1 MAGETPK
8 KIQLSRIA
16 HVYYKYKP
24 EELDAARQFHE
35 DFGFFETKREGN
47 RTYYRG
53 YGVEPFVICAEAADK
68 TEFGGAAFAVDTL
81 EELERAAKVLPA
93 ESRPTG
99 VYDLKDAPGGG
110 KCVTLYDPVDGF
122 PMHIVWGQE
131 RVEPLPLDFPEVKP
145 NFVSTSRPDLLLSRA
160 ICTTVKLTTNQPTP
174 SLSPRSRIATST
186 RRSGSGSGRRPCTS

>member
-1 MAGETPK
+1 MASETPK
-8 KIQLSRIA
+8 KIQLSRIS

-24 EELDAARQFHE
+24 DEVDAARQFHE
-35 DFGFFETKREGN
+35 DFGFFETKRAGS

-53 YGVEPFVICAEAADK
+53 YGVEPFVLCVEAADK

-93 ESRPTG
+93 ESRPTA
-99 VYDLKDAPGGG
+99 VYDLKEKDAPGGG

-131 RVEPLPLDFPEVKP
+131 RVEPLSLDFPEVKP
-145 NFVSTSRPDLLLSRA
+145 NFVSSNHDMT
-160 ICTTVKLTTNQPTP
+160 
-174 SLSPRSRIATST
+174 
-186 RRSGSGSGRRPCTS
+186 